1 MKKYQI
7 AFTTLLLVLAVGSL
21 ASEFAQ
27 TPSGTN
33 RVGRASIIGLMRT
46 INTLE
51 VTDRGQYRS
60 YAPWQTLLERHAK
73 QLNDWLRLYSQ
84 EGNVHFGATPEI
96 LPSVNLRLIVQ
107 TDGQGYVVVLE
118 DTKDKDGYAALS
130 DERGIIWLC
139 KPLQ

>member
-1 MKKYQI
+1 MKKSQI
-7 AFTTLLLVLAVGSL
+7 AFVTLLLMLAVGSV

-33 RVGRASIIGLMRT
+33 RASIIGLMRT

-51 VTDRGQYRS
+51 VTDRIQYGS

-73 QLNDWLRLYSQ
+73 QLNDWLARFYSQ
-84 EGNVHFGATPEI
+84 EGNVHFGAAPGI
-96 LPSVNLRLIVQ
+96 LPNVNLRLTVQ
-107 TDGQGYVVVLE
+107 ADGQGYVVVLE
-118 DTKDKDGYAALS
+118 DAKDKDGYAALS
-130 DERGIIWLC
+130 DERGIIWEC